1 MASSELRSDTLEDPS
16 YFRPTQACEYLSY
29 QPKLNLSKIL
39 SSCLIYFMILSEIR
53 LLRENKSRIS
63 IIALHN
69 NITRSSKLCDVL
81 RCIHGLNFRGRLI
94 FVENCVRQKY

>member
-29 QPKLNLSKIL
+29 QLEPVENIILLFNLFYDFK
-39 SSCLIYFMILSEIR
+39 R
-53 LLRENKSRIS
+53 NRTVLRENKSRIS